1 MAISDKILPRSFYKR
16 SPEVVGR
23 ELLGKVLVHQLHGEQ
38 LKGRIVEVEAY
49 LGLTDPASHSSIGK
63 TAKNAVLF
71 GPPGIAYVYLIYGL
85 HYCLNV
91 TCCWDGEPGAVL
103 FRALLPLG
111 GLETMARLRGLS
123 SDAKPKE
130 LTGGPGRLCEAFGI
144 SREAINGMDL
154 TARSSLLKIVD
165 DGDRPRDIKVGPRIG
180 ISKAAERPLRFL
192 YVGES

>member
-1 MAISDKILPRSFYKR
+1 MAMSDKILPRSFYKR
-16 SPEVVGR
+16 SPELVGR

-91 TCCWDGEPGAVL
+91 TCLWDREPGAVL
-103 FRALLPLG
+103 FRALLPLD
-111 GLETMARLRGLS
+111 GLKTMVRLRGLS
-123 SDAKPKE
+123 KDAKPKE
-130 LTGGPGRLCEAFGI
+130 LTGGP
-144 SREAINGMDL
+144 
-154 TARSSLLKIVD
+154 
-165 DGDRPRDIKVGPRIG
+165 
-180 ISKAAERPLRFL
+180 
-192 YVGES
+192 